1 MYTPIAEIGGVGTGA
16 VVKPIVGNNRQIFSV
31 EVLNGGTGYDS
42 TTSITIVDRS
52 GHGTGAAG
60 NVIVEDGSVKSVVLT
75 SQGSNYC
82 GGDTTINL
90 NVGVGTDISG
100 IITSIHV
107 SAPGI
112 GYTSGDTFT
121 VVGSGVTGSLTITP
135 NGSIIGAQ
143 LPTNNNLEYDSR
155 PLIILNTTDGSSA
168 KLTPIMKYNAQLIT
182 DQDGSTGVRPLV
194 GITSVIDCPPDEHF
208 K

>member
-1 MYTPIAEIGGVGTGA
+1 MAEIGGVGTGA
-16 VVKPIVGNNRQIFSV
+16 VVKPIVGNNRKIFSV
-31 EVLNGGTGYDS
+31 EVLDGGTGYDS
-42 TTSITIVDRS
+42 TTSITIVDKS

-60 NVIVEDGSVKSVVLT
+60 NVIVEDGAVKNIVLT

-82 GGDTTINL
+82 GGDNTINL

-100 IITSIHV
+100 IVTSVYV
-107 SAPGI
+107 SKPGL
-112 GYTSGDTFT
+112 GYTGGDTFT
-121 VVGSGVTGSLTITP
+121 LVGSGVTGSLTVTP

-143 LPTNNNLEYDSR
+143 LPSNYNSEFDKR
-155 PLIILNTTDGSSA
+155 PIILINTTDGFNA
-168 KLTPIMKYNAQLIT
+168 ELVPIMKYNSQLTI
-182 DQDGSTGVRPLV
+182 DKDGSDGIRPLI

>member
-1 MYTPIAEIGGVGTGA
+1 MGSEMCIRDRY
-16 VVKPIVGNNRQIFSV
+16 NS
-31 EVLNGGTGYDS
+31 S
-42 TTSITIVDRS
+42 TKITIFDRS
-52 GHGTGAAG
+52 GHGEGARG
-60 NVIVEDGSVKSVVLT
+60 EVIVKDGAVDSIVVT
-75 SQGSNYC
+75 RQGSGYC
-82 GGDTTINL
+82 GGENSIDL

-107 SAPGI
+107 SSPGI
-112 GYTSGDTFT
+112 GFTSGDTFT

-143 LPTNNNLEYDSR
+143 LPTDNNLEYDKR
-155 PLIILNTTDGSSA
+155 PVILLNTTEGSSA
-168 KLTPIMKYNAQLIT
+168 ELLPIMKYNTQLIT
-182 DQDGSTGVRPLV
+182 DVDGSAGVRPLI